1 MGHMN
6 LLKIHFQIHFW
17 GLHMDLRS
25 VAFGQGLQSRD
36 QEDIIK
42 ILLLALGIAHA
53 LFRVFFNYFE
63 KCVYFDSAIE
73 AAR

>member
-1 MGHMN
+1 MI
-6 LLKIHFQIHFW
+6 LLKIHFQIHVW

-25 VAFGQGLQSRD
+25 VAFGQGLRSRG
-36 QEDIIK
+36 QEDIK

-53 LFRVFFNYFE
+53 LFRVFCNYFE
-63 KCVYFDSAIE
+63 KCVYFDNAIE